1 MSSLMLDIK
10 QVKDAQKII
19 DHLKSYNKDWRK
31 LQEDIQK
38 EISNQ
43 IQVECQQERQQ
54 IQWNPLDLMKL
65 KNKLSQSFKNN
76 EEINFLLQYI
86 QKKQSQEIL
95 NLILCSEFNSLSE
108 CLKLISKITNKKQ
121 PQQNKGILKMD
132 EIKIDRSIKEN
143 QQIKDLFSKFQ
154 SLNKRSNY
162 QINQQLE
169 QLYNTLEQ
177 QQQNFQ
183 VSDFNSSPQ
192 LEYEDLLYL
201 CKNVNQHFSY
211 YPRPVQLLSV
221 IELYNHQDKKGRL
234 AQINTGEGKT
244 LIVAMLAILL
254 CKKKKLNVDIVTS
267 SPVLAIRDANDL
279 APFYQLFSVSVAHN
293 INEQPSNLEE
303 MLPCYK
309 SQVIYGDPHSFQAD
323 ILRHKYSELGT
334 MGDRQQ
340 GYIIIDEVDAML
352 IDGNSHKTLLSTP
365 IPGMLD
371 LTKILRLIWDEICKS
386 EPNLSTDRKVMII
399 DGKDY
404 YCIDLVDYVQKALDI
419 QIKEALQNQIPAFR
433 LNYINF
439 MKKLWIE
446 NAVMAKYDYHENQ
459 HYLIDNNNVRI
470 IDYQNTGVV
479 HKNNTQWQKGLH
491 QFIQLKHG
499 LSITPLKIS
508 TKLLSNV
515 GFFNR
520 YKHQLLGLT
529 GTLGSQIT
537 QNLLAKKYNVDF
549 VFMPP
554 YKQSLLKVEP
564 GIAAQGENEWF
575 EEISKGVL
583 QQLEKKR
590 AVLIINRT
598 IEDVHKIEGYL
609 KNYNIKSTTYV
620 DDNQQISKEI
630 GPNQI
635 IIATNLAGR
644 GTDLTANKELET
656 NGGLHV
662 IMSFLPRFGRAG
674 RQGQQGTAQL
684 IVNFQTNLYLG
695 TLNQIKT
702 PEDAISYYKNNQK
715 QQNYT
720 YLDVLIFF
728 RDLNEQ
734 QYSNEIEEEMDKLQ
748 NEDKCFEKFFNI
760 AKTQVNIKTHRA
772 EYLALEEKW
781 GLYLEQNQDKGIK
794 EDEIESVLISKEVQN
809 PKNLI
814 YQGLQNGDLNIFK
827 KAAEIAI
834 CDPQVYY
841 FKGLF
846 EIQNEEI
853 QNGIQSLQ
861 QAKSLFNNKIDD
873 EKGFATA
880 AKLNRIQV
888 DSFQEKQQINKP
900 SQTNIQQEDS
910 QMKKLNLIN
919 DSKNQK
925 ISAVQFLEQS
935 KVSKDAVDQKI
946 QNHLKVYQKAIDNI
960 DELLNTLKNFQ
971 SEKEELNLSWQPV
984 ITKEEKEN
992 AESEQ
997 SIKDQQE
1004 VIDDGPLP
1012 QFGKLTKIKKEKK
1025 WGDYIA
1031 MFAIGL
1037 GQFVIGCGIC
1047 AFTCGVA
1054 LPIGKA
1060 LITEGI
1066 SDMIYSVTA
1075 AWKGIDIDWGAWGK
1089 QKSINIATSLALAG
1103 QAGIQEALKLGGS
1116 MIKSLKKIG
1125 LSEFL
1130 QKIPSITREGLE
1142 KAGFWLTNQEK
1153 KNLQNQHETLQKITD
1168 STKNVDNQTQI
1179 LNVANQIIQNQK
1191 NLGLISE
1198 STASEILQLINLCSK
1213 QSQGTVEGFNN
1224 SLVQASLK
1232 FIKLQM
1238 AKAKSE
1244 KNVYEI
1250 KKDLVEICQR
1260 EGNKKYDQVKND
1272 IQQYNQFKQALNNEL
1287 QKFSNIIWNYFKQD
1301 QEVQKKIIFLDL
1313 YFELFCD
1320 QQQVQKIVTNNIVQ
1334 SHLQKYFSIHN
1345 KTVQNACNQVQISN
1359 PHSMNQFYQIVMRP
1373 SITQTLNDLRPQ
1385 ILYTEPL
1392 EIVFQQEYLNKFLSL
1407 QQQSKIMKND
1417 LEIQQKELKYQQDLI
1432 TRRIQNSS
1440 SEIMR
1445 INQAIEQFNFNQELI
1460 EQLLKDIKEIQN
1472 FQNEQF
1478 VKELICNMKNKG
1490 MIYDDG
1496 ISFSPKFQQE
1506 FKNFLMK
1513 QNFNKRM
1520 KDITQQAME
1529 SSLNLISKINQT
1541 SNKTL
1546 TNKLL
1551 EAIEVEM
1558 IDQVKKLIFDLRMQ
1572 NADTKITSKFN

>member
-1 MSSLMLDIK
+1 
-10 QVKDAQKII
+10 
-19 DHLKSYNKDWRK
+19 
-31 LQEDIQK
+31 
-38 EISNQ
+38 
-43 IQVECQQERQQ
+43 
-54 IQWNPLDLMKL
+54 
-65 KNKLSQSFKNN
+65 
-76 EEINFLLQYI
+76 
-86 QKKQSQEIL
+86 
-95 NLILCSEFNSLSE
+95 
-108 CLKLISKITNKKQ
+108 
-121 PQQNKGILKMD
+121 MD

-154 SLNKRSNY
+154 SLNKRSND

-169 QLYNTLEQ
+169 QLYNSLEQ
-177 QQQNFQ
+177 QQQQNFS

-201 CKNVNQHFSY
+201 SFL
-211 YPRPVQLLSV
+211 LLSKTCL
-221 IELYNHQDKKGRL
+221 IIICYRIIQPLRQKGSFSIDKY
-234 AQINTGEGKT
+234 GERKNSNCSNASHS
-244 LIVAMLAILL
+244 IVQ
-254 CKKKKLNVDIVTS
+254 KKKLNVDIVTS

-293 INEQPSNLEE
+293 INEYPSNLEE

-323 ILRHKYSELGT
+323 ILRHKYSKLGT
-334 MGDRQQ
+334 MEDRQQ

-352 IDGNSHKTLLSTP
+352 IDGYSHKTLLSTP

-404 YCIDLVDYVQKALDI
+404 YCIG
-419 QIKEALQNQIPAFR
+419 NQIPAFR

-446 NAVMAKYDYHENQ
+446 
-459 HYLIDNNNVRI
+459 
-470 IDYQNTGVV
+470 
-479 HKNNTQWQKGLH
+479 
-491 QFIQLKHG
+491 
-499 LSITPLKIS
+499 
-508 TKLLSNV
+508 
-515 GFFNR
+515 
-520 YKHQLLGLT
+520 KHQLLGLT

-575 EEISKGVL
+575 EEISKGGL

-598 IEDVHKIEGYL
+598 IEDVHKIEGYS

-656 NGGLHV
+656 NGDLHV
-662 IMSFLPRFGRAG
+662 IMSFLPRNVRVQLQGFGRAG

-734 QYSNEIEEEMDKLQ
+734 QYSNEIEKEMDKLQ
-748 NEDKCFEKFFNI
+748 NQDKCFEKFYNI

-794 EDEIESVLISKEVQN
+794 EDEIESVFISKEVQN
-809 PKNLI
+809 PKHLI

-853 QNGIQSLQ
+853 SNGIQSLE
-861 QAKSLFNNKIDD
+861 QAKSLFQNKIDD

-888 DSFQEKQQINKP
+888 DSFQVKQQINKP
-900 SQTNIQQEDS
+900 SQTNIQKEDS

-935 KVSKDAVDQKI
+935 KVSKDVVEQKI

-997 SIKDQQE
+997 CIKDQQE

-1025 WGDYIA
+1025 
-1031 MFAIGL
+1031 
-1037 GQFVIGCGIC
+1037 
-1047 AFTCGVA
+1047 
-1054 LPIGKA
+1054 
-1060 LITEGI
+1060 
-1066 SDMIYSVTA
+1066 
-1075 AWKGIDIDWGAWGK
+1075 
-1089 QKSINIATSLALAG
+1089 
-1103 QAGIQEALKLGGS
+1103 
-1116 MIKSLKKIG
+1116 
-1125 LSEFL
+1125 
-1130 QKIPSITREGLE
+1130 
-1142 KAGFWLTNQEK
+1142 
-1153 KNLQNQHETLQKITD
+1153 
-1168 STKNVDNQTQI
+1168 
-1179 LNVANQIIQNQK
+1179 
-1191 NLGLISE
+1191 
-1198 STASEILQLINLCSK
+1198 
-1213 QSQGTVEGFNN
+1213 
-1224 SLVQASLK
+1224 
-1232 FIKLQM
+1232 
-1238 AKAKSE
+1238 
-1244 KNVYEI
+1244 
-1250 KKDLVEICQR
+1250 
-1260 EGNKKYDQVKND
+1260 
-1272 IQQYNQFKQALNNEL
+1272 
-1287 QKFSNIIWNYFKQD
+1287 
-1301 QEVQKKIIFLDL
+1301 
-1313 YFELFCD
+1313 
-1320 QQQVQKIVTNNIVQ
+1320 
-1334 SHLQKYFSIHN
+1334 
-1345 KTVQNACNQVQISN
+1345 
-1359 PHSMNQFYQIVMRP
+1359 
-1373 SITQTLNDLRPQ
+1373 
-1385 ILYTEPL
+1385 
-1392 EIVFQQEYLNKFLSL
+1392 
-1407 QQQSKIMKND
+1407 
-1417 LEIQQKELKYQQDLI
+1417 
-1432 TRRIQNSS
+1432 
-1440 SEIMR
+1440 
-1445 INQAIEQFNFNQELI
+1445 
-1460 EQLLKDIKEIQN
+1460 
-1472 FQNEQF
+1472 
-1478 VKELICNMKNKG
+1478 
-1490 MIYDDG
+1490 
-1496 ISFSPKFQQE
+1496 
-1506 FKNFLMK
+1506 
-1513 QNFNKRM
+1513 
-1520 KDITQQAME
+1520 
-1529 SSLNLISKINQT
+1529 
-1541 SNKTL
+1541 
-1546 TNKLL
+1546 
-1551 EAIEVEM
+1551 
-1558 IDQVKKLIFDLRMQ
+1558 
-1572 NADTKITSKFN
+1572 